1 MSTANG
7 KLPFG
12 QGEELGQSGRSARP
26 TGRCDW
32 AEGVARPAGHSHWSM
47 GGCGKP
53 VGTQRCSQCD
63 VTPRWRPEVPLS
75 NGPDQWE
82 GTTALQE
89 PMSSQDGHE
98 RPSWGGQPI
107 RTKEGSHLRW
117 VSQWRGRQQ
126 PSWMVN
132 QRGRGMAAILERSA
146 NERAGGSLPGGAA
159 ILDRPLCGGGS
170 HLGWSTNEDV
180 EWQPSW
186 SAQPMSRQGAPSQ
199 VGRPSWIGH
208 PMLLVA
214 ILSGQCIMVAAIL
227 DPPTHPAGSHLG
239 WPTHSGGSHLGTAN
253 PQ

>member
-1 MSTANG
+1 
-7 KLPFG
+7 
-12 QGEELGQSGRSARP
+12 
-26 TGRCDW
+26 
-32 AEGVARPAGHSHWSM
+32 
-47 GGCGKP
+47 
-53 VGTQRCSQCD
+53 
-63 VTPRWRPEVPLS
+63 
-75 NGPDQWE
+75 
-82 GTTALQE
+82 
-89 PMSSQDGHE
+89 
-98 RPSWGGQPI
+98 
-107 RTKEGSHLRW
+107 
-117 VSQWRGRQQ
+117 
-126 PSWMVN
+126 
-132 QRGRGMAAILERSA
+132 MAAILERSA

-227 DPPTHPAGSHLG
+227 DPPTHAVGGHLG
-239 WPTHSGGSHLGTAN
+239 WPTDSGGSHLGTVISRCWQPSWNSQPTMAAIMGPPTHKDGSHLGTAN